1 MIAIH
6 NKRLRD
12 LKPQLSVFTQIVAG
26 KKAKQNK
33 YRICCQKNQ
42 IRVKNVKESF
52 ALIDL
57 CVNYENMASDI
68 RIITNEAFLK
78 TYDDLKLSIINQK
91 RNTKNLTWDQ
101 IRQIF
106 TQLKVE
112 FCDVPND
119 KVSQIKCLTNIYYNP
134 VKSEGAA
141 GVLWVPLGIP

>member
-1 MIAIH
+1 M
-6 NKRLRD
+6 
-12 LKPQLSVFTQIVAG
+12 
-26 KKAKQNK
+26 
-33 YRICCQKNQ
+33 
-42 IRVKNVKESF
+42 KESF

-101 IRQIF
+101 ICQIF